1 MMGSV
6 YIVTNSVVEPEPQGA
21 ETSGRSRY
29 TEVSAPAPGQ
39 TKVVYE
45 IIIHI
50 E

>member
-1 MMGSV
+1 MALLS
-6 YIVTNSVVEPEPQGA
+6 SVVEPEPQGA
-21 ETSGRSRY
+21 GTFGQNRSWSRN

-39 TKVVYE
+39 TNVVFL